1 MPEGNGSVSREEA
14 EQFRL
19 VALSAQSE
27 RDDVVLIE
35 MLYRDH
41 WVRLDVSAMEA
52 QYLSAEEL
60 VKRYLVPAFEAMQ
73 LHRTAA
79 LAEASAVSVLDS

>member
-52 QYLSAEEL
+52 QYLSA
-60 VKRYLVPAFEAMQ
+60 
-73 LHRTAA
+73 
-79 LAEASAVSVLDS
+79 